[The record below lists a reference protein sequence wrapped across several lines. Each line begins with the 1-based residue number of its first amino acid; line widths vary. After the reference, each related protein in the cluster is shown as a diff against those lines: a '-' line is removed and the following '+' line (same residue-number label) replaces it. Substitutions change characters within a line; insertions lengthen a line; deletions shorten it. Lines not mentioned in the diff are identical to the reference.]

1 MRTLRTFFVVTAF
14 VSTVALTTA
23 NSAISREKRCRALPA
38 CNQPTAA
45 ASTPIASQP
54 ETPVQTCCQPTVASV
69 QPKIELV
76 AYARPASPRRLT
88 PRPDALETSRT
99 ESSVSCAQFLNFD
112 FGNCFVY
119 IAVRCEDTWPLCI
132 FTSQVLAPVPDDC
145 GNPGGGCL
153 TTSNSAFI
161 PTAFNNNLSSKSDSL
176 IQKDVRLNRKLK
188 AGHEPP
194 NRADAQAT
202 GAHRLRER
210 TRVGEPTYV
219 KFAAPTGDSV
229 IVELQKYFVRGTG
242 KPSQEISTTI
252 AIGVE
257 VDAVPNGVKAK
268 EMSRQ
273 EIQVTADHVAHV
285 AIGNTTYN
293 IVTATKLV
301 P

>member
-23 NSAISREKRCRALPA
+23 NSAISREKRCRALPT

-88 PRPDALETSRT
+88 PRPDALDTSRT
-99 ESSVSCAQFLNFD
+99 ESSTSCAQFLSFD
-112 FGNCFVY
+112 WGGCFVY
-119 IAVRCEDTWPLCI
+119 IAVRCEDTWPLPI
-132 FTSQVLAPVPDDC
+132 YTSQLLDPVPDDC
-145 GNPGGGCL
+145 GNLGGGCI
-153 TTSNSAFI
+153 TTTNSAFI
-161 PTAFNNNLSSKSDSL
+161 PTAFNNKSSSKSESL
-176 IQKDVRLNRKLK
+176 VQKDVRLAHKLK
-188 AGHEPP
+188 AGQEPS
-194 NRADAQAT
+194 NRADVQAV
-202 GAHRLRER
+202 GAKKLRER
-210 TRVGEPTYV
+210 TRVGEPSYI
-219 KFAAPTGDSV
+219 KFAASTGESV
-229 IVELQKYFVRGTG
+229 VVELQKYFVRGTG
-242 KPSQEISTTI
+242 KPSKEYSATI